1 MKEHGRRRNGC
12 RYAAILTVICMIALM
27 VFGCGSKTA
36 GEDKAPS
43 GTGDGGK
50 QVSINKNCIYQE
62 ELLPLELPMTDIY
75 QMAYGGGRLYL
86 LGDDYNEQTGE
97 NATVIAS
104 CLADGSEAVV
114 ISRTEDNQQ
123 DPNTGKNI
131 QGLTVDGQGNLY
143 EVVEEYRYSAD
154 AEINGPSAM
163 PDSTVYVEKLDSAG
177 NQLWKTEIKDI
188 TYITNLFFAS
198 ENLFVNDQSEVII
211 FNAEGKETARVSV
224 PGMDWLSNVF
234 ASAGGRVFAKGYL
247 NGKGFCVVEID
258 PKKGEAGESFTLPGE
273 DQNFNVMAGGGYDLF
288 LWNNAIVAGYNFGD
302 ADYTELL
309 NFVDSDI
316 DTANIRLFS
325 AVDEGRFLMLKYNT
339 ENWKSEMY
347 ALTKVAPEDV
357 KEKQV
362 ITFGVLGMND
372 SELIGQVIRFNKSN
386 DQYRVTFKDYSK
398 YSSEANPEGGITEL
412 NNDIAA
418 GTAPDVIRVDNNMMP
433 VYSYIRKGVFEDLYT
448 WLDQDPEMKRED
460 FLTNVLDAHSVDGKL
475 YQIPVTFTIATMFG
489 KTSVV
494 GDRFSWTIDEL
505 KEVAKQYPDSQ
516 TIELVTRN
524 DLLAVC
530 AMYFGGAYL
539 DYYAGT
545 CSFDSEEF
553 IGLLEWAA
561 SFPAEVDYASLDE
574 DYWANESKRYRENE
588 TLLYVGSIS
597 SFDDFQ
603 QIKNYQFGEA
613 ISPVG
618 FPVSEGVGSV
628 IAGNNCMAMSAKSGN
643 KEGVWEFIKYFLT
656 KEYQSNDDIWELP
669 VRNDAL
675 EELAKSAMEPA
686 YYLDENGN
694 KVEYEQTA
702 NVNGV
707 EIKIKPITEQEMDR
721 YLEFIRSVD
730 RTMFYNQDLVK
741 IITEESQSFF
751 AGQKSAKD
759 AADIIQSKAS
769 IYMSENQ

>member
-1 MKEHGRRRNGC
+1 MKEHGQRGKGW
-12 RYAAILTVICMIALM
+12 RYPAILTVICMIALM
-27 VFGCGSKTA
+27 VFGCGSKTV
-36 GEDKAPS
+36 GEDKTPS
-43 GTGDGGK
+43 GTGEGGK
-50 QVSINKNCIYQE
+50 KVSINKDCIYQE
-62 ELLPLELPMTDIY
+62 KLLTPELPITDIY

-86 LGDDYNEQTGE
+86 LGNDYNEQTGE
-97 NATVIAS
+97 SATVIAS
-104 CLADGSEAVV
+104 CLADGSGATV

-123 DPNTGKNI
+123 EADTGKNI
-131 QGLTVDGQGNLY
+131 QSLAADGQGNLY
-143 EVVEEYRYSAD
+143 EVVEEYRYTAD
-154 AEINGPSAM
+154 AEINGPNTM
-163 PDSTVYVEKLDSAG
+163 PDSKIYVVKLDAAG
-177 NQLWKTEIKDI
+177 NQLWQTEIKDI
-188 TYITNLFFAS
+188 TYIVNSFYAG

-211 FNAEGKETARVSV
+211 FSAEGKETARVSV
-224 PGMDWLSNVF
+224 PGMDWISDVF
-234 ASAGGRVFAKGYL
+234 AAAGGRIFAKGYL
-247 NGKGFCVVEID
+247 NGQGFCVVEID
-258 PKKGEAGESFTLPGE
+258 PKKGAAGESFTIPGE
-273 DQNFNVMAGGGYDLF
+273 DQNFNVMAGVGYDLF

-302 ADYTELL
+302 TDYTELL

-316 DTANIRLFS
+316 DTSNVRLIS
-325 AVDEGRFLMLKYNT
+325 AVEEGSFLMMKYNT
-339 ENWKSEMY
+339 ESWESEVY

-362 ITFGVLGMND
+362 ITFGVMGTNN

-386 DQYRVTFKDYSK
+386 DRYRVTLRDYSK

-418 GTAPDVIRVDNNMMP
+418 GTAPDVIQVDNNMMP

-448 WLDQDPEMKRED
+448 WLDQDSEMKRED
-460 FLTNVLDAHSVDGKL
+460 FLTNVLEAYSVDGKL
-475 YQIPVTFTIATMFG
+475 YQIPVSFSIATAFG

-505 KEVAKQYPDSQ
+505 NKAAAQYPGSQ
-516 TIELVTRN
+516 TFEQVTRN

-539 DYYAGT
+539 DYYGGT

-561 SFPAEVDYASLDE
+561 GFPAEIDYGALDD
-574 DYWANESKRYRENE
+574 DYWMNESKRYRENE

-597 SFDDFQ
+597 SFDDFK
-603 QIKNYQFGEA
+603 QIKNYQFGET

-628 IAGNNCMAMSAKSGN
+628 LAGSNCMTMSAGSGN
-643 KEGVWEFIKYFLT
+643 KEGAWEFIKYFLT
-656 KEYQSNDDIWELP
+656 REYQSRNDMWELP
-669 VRNDAL
+669 LRSDVLEEMAEAAL
-675 EELAKSAMEPA
+675 EPI

-702 NVNGV
+702 LINGV
-707 EIKIKPITEQEMDR
+707 EIKLQPITGQEMER

-741 IITEESQSFF
+741 IILEESQSFF

-759 AADIIQSKAS
+759 AAGIIQSKAS